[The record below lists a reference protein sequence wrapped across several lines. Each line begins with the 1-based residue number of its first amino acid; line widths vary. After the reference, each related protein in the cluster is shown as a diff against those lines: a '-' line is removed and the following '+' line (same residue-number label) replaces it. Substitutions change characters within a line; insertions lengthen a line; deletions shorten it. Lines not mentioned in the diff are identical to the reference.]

1 MKKPAKKFFNLAEV
15 CKQLQITRNTY
26 YNWEAAGKIP
36 KARRDPMNN
45 YRLYTFKQIMKLK
58 KITGR

>member
-36 KARRDPMNN
+36 KAR
-45 YRLYTFKQIMKLK
+45 IMKLK